1 MDLLDNNELLL
12 RTLARFFGV
21 SNIQGTTDTPAAQI
35 KLSYMRRGVEH
46 KSSFTVQEVLDA
58 ITEHT
63 VDAHTEAPAG
73 YTDIADIP

>member
-1 MDLLDNNELLL
+1 MGLLSNSGSML
-12 RTLARFFGV
+12 RILGMYFGV
-21 SNIQGTTDTPAAQI
+21 SSIRATTDTPAAQI

-46 KSSFTVQEVLDA
+46 KSSFTVQELLDA
-58 ITEHT
+58 ITEDT